1 MDLPDP
7 RPLAL
12 EVRAREQL
20 TPLVTRVV
28 VGGDDLLG
36 FEFAPGQDLMLA
48 VPTDAN
54 TADAN
59 RRWRHHQPSLHH
71 PPGRPRG
78 RHRRPRSRGARRRPR
93 CPLGLRRAQLG
104 SSIAAVGPRGKVVPA
119 EGVDWHLFVCDE
131 SGWAATAAMVESLTA
146 SERAVIVADV
156 AGEDE
161 QQPLDAVADV
171 YVSWCNRDGTPPGRS
186 EQVLAA
192 LEHLTL
198 PDGRG
203 HAYLSAEL
211 SVVRTVSDWLTAHG
225 FASDDIAPKAYW
237 RAGTGQRAARRAPAR
252 RLSEHLATHRT
263 GRFSERSING
273 GRH

>member
-20 TPLVTRVV
+20 TPLVIRVV
-28 VGGDDLLG
+28 LGGDDLLG

-54 TADAN
+54 TVDGGTIN
-59 RRWRHHQPSLHH
+59 RRYTI
-71 PPGRPRG
+71 
-78 RHRRPRSRGARRRPR
+78 RRADPAAGTVDLDLVVHGDAPGARWASD
-93 CPLGLRRAQLG
+93 AQLG
-104 SSIAAVGPRGKVVPA
+104 SSIAAVGPRGKVLPA
-119 EGVDWHLFVCDE
+119 AAVDWHLFVCDE
-131 SGWAATAAMVESLTA
+131 SGWAASAAMVESLTA
-146 SERAVIVADV
+146 SERAVVVADV
-156 AGEDE
+156 ADEEE

-203 HAYLSAEL
+203 HAYLSAEFA
-211 SVVRTVSDWLTAHG
+211 VVRAVSDWLTAHG

-237 RAGTGQRAARRAPAR
+237 RAGRPNAPHGEPLRDA
-252 RLSEHLATHRT
+252 
-263 GRFSERSING
+263 
-273 GRH
+273 

>member
-1 MDLPDP
+1 VDLPDP
-7 RPLAL
+7 RPLTL

-20 TPLVTRVV
+20 TPLVTRLV

-36 FEFAPGQDLMLA
+36 FEIAPGQDLMLA
-48 VPTDAN
+48 IPFAASPTDGG
-54 TADAN
+54 TIN
-59 RRWRHHQPSLHH
+59 RRYTV
-71 PPGRPRG
+71 
-78 RHRRPRSRGARRRPR
+78 
-93 CPLGLRRAQLG
+93 RRADPTAGTVDLDLVLHGDGPAARWATEASIG
-104 SSIAAVGPRGKVVPA
+104 STVAAVGPRGKVVPA
-119 EGVDWHLFVCDE
+119 TDVDWHLFVCDE
-131 SGWAATAAMVESLTA
+131 SGWPATAAMVESLTA

-186 EQVLAA
+186 EQVIAA

-203 HAYLSAEL
+203 YAYLSAEL
-211 SVVRTVSDWLTAHG
+211 SVVRTVTEWLAEHG

-237 RAGTGQRAARRAPAR
+237 RAGRANAPHGEPLRDA
-252 RLSEHLATHRT
+252 
-263 GRFSERSING
+263 
-273 GRH
+273 